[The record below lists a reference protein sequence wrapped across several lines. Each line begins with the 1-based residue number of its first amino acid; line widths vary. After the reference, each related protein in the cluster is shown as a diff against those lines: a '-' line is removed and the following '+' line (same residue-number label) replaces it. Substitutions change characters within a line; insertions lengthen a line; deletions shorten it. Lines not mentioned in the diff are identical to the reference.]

1 MASALDIDGDRGL
14 ADILT
19 GRCPLNASVKRDPKS
34 GLYVIAGDRHASG
47 VDALGLLSSQQMTK
61 LIDHARDVFDLVVVD
76 ASPLLPVADSRILI
90 EQADSAI
97 LVVASEQTS
106 RQAVAAAIRE
116 CPDLE
121 TKMAG
126 IVLNGTVD
134 DFDRYYVYDR
144 ATVPT
149 HSTI

>member
-1 MASALDIDGDRGL
+1 M
-14 ADILT
+14 
-19 GRCPLNASVKRDPKS
+19 
-34 GLYVIAGDRHASG
+34 
-47 VDALGLLSSQQMTK
+47 
-61 LIDHARDVFDLVVVD
+61 IDHARDIFDLVVVD

-116 CPDLE
+116 CSDLE

-126 IVLNGTVD
+126 VVLNGTVD

-144 ATVPT
+144 SVIPA
-149 HSTI
+149 HSKI